1 MSLIDPQPPL
11 AGADL
16 PPDPGIE
23 DPNSEKGKTEDKWL
37 RIARQAYESSSD
49 WVDANLRF
57 QWDKSL
63 SLFNSYHPAGSK
75 YNTEAYSKRSKFFRP
90 KTRTAVRNLQSAM

>member
-1 MSLIDPQPPL
+1 MSLINPQPPL

-23 DPNSEKGKTEDKWL
+23 DPESTEGKTEDKWL

-49 WVDANLRF
+49 WVDANL
-57 QWDKSL
+57 
-63 SLFNSYHPAGSK
+63 
-75 YNTEAYSKRSKFFRP
+75 
-90 KTRTAVRNLQSAM
+90 